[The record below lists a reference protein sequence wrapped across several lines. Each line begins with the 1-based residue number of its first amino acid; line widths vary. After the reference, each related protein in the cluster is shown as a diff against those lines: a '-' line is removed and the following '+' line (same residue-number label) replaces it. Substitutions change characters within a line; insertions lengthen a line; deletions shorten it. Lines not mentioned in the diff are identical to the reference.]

1 MECKS
6 AKVEFLFPGGDWVS
20 MFDKELEDKMNLEL
34 DFGVTELLGLKV
46 ILNGKGKKHLE
57 KIEIFSVGHDIE
69 MKECKKDK
77 VIL

>member
-1 MECKS
+1 
-6 AKVEFLFPGGDWVS
+6 
-20 MFDKELEDKMNLEL
+20 MNLEL